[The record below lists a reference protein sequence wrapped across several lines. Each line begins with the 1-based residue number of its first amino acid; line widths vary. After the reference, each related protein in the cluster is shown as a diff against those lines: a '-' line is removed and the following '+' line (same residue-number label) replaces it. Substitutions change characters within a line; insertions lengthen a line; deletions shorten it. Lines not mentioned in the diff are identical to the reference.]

1 MRTELF
7 LNNTRVDM
15 MEEVQASLNLMIADI
30 RDPKSRKGSFSK
42 TIKLPASKTIDKL
55 LGGIFD
61 IAEDIQTTG
70 IINFVPDFNPN
81 LKCTAILYADGLEQF
96 NGIMRLLSIDRDQQ
110 NFAKIIYNVI
120 ITGDV
125 SNIYS
130 AMSDKKLTDLDL
142 SSYNH
147 NWTKPIQKATWTAS
161 IDGNGYV
168 YAMIDYGKS
177 SPVNAWQTTDFYPAT
192 YLKTLIDAIFLD
204 AGFTYTSTF
213 FDSAFFK
220 HLIIPYSGEG
230 LKLTPAEIT
239 SRLFS
244 SYLTFNLTTA
254 TVPITFPFVQSTI
267 TPIVFNAETLDP
279 SNQYNIANGRFTVLN
294 DGFYEFYIDL
304 DVDGIC
310 SASGTINAPVTG
322 SLPCTIAINLVT
334 SNAGTFPCVSTSFNL
349 THGVGYNIG
358 DTIYSKQ
365 MSGTSQVIF
374 LQAGAYVDVQ
384 WQLTIVSNLNASHS
398 SSPLAIQNRILS
410 GAVFKNIITNANI
423 YEGGVIDLSST
434 LPIDIRQADL
444 FSSVIQTF
452 NLFCEIDKTTPNNLI
467 IDTYDNFYDTGAI
480 RDWTLKVD
488 VSKTMTI
495 TPMGALDA
503 LRYQIKYSDDTDYW
517 NKFYREKYKKS
528 YGEKNVDIIN
538 DFLKNTNKNEVLFAP
553 TPLIGD
559 SSTDRIIPEIYSIA
573 NSGVKGKVQSKMR
586 LLYWNG
592 TLATNNTWNY
602 YSSNS
607 GVTVESVY
615 PFAGH
620 VDNPYSPTLDLCFGV
635 PSEIYYSN
643 PYGVTTYTNNNLYN
657 QYHSKFIEEI
667 TDRNSKL
674 IVLYVYLNALDIFNI
689 SFRDLI
695 YIDNHYYRLQKIIDH
710 NPINPQPTKVELLK
724 IKNGIPYVAQSKEI
738 DFTGDASFNNNDRTP
753 LSGGNIGRGD
763 LKNIGNNSVIGDS
776 NYVSKTS
783 SGSIIGGQNNRVG
796 NNTNMVSI
804 LNSSGVAVLGELTNV
819 SVINTNDITISE
831 SNVSYVNGIR
841 IIGENSIY
849 EINQSQNIGGAGVY
863 LCTGVI
869 TITMDTKF
877 LRAGDTIMI
886 KRNAGGVVTIS
897 GGGINIDGAAT
908 FTLSTLYDSLTIYYN
923 GDSYSII

>member
-7 LNNTRVDM
+7 LNNTRVDLK
-15 MEEVQASLNLMIADI
+15 EEVQASLNLMIADI

-42 TIKLPASKTIDKL
+42 TIKLPASKTINKL

-130 AMSDKKLTDLDL
+130 AMADKKLTDLDL
-142 SSYNH
+142 SAYNH
-147 NWTKPIQKATWTAS
+147 NYSKAIQQATWSAT

-168 YAMIDYGKS
+168 YPMIDYAKDS
-177 SPVNAWQTTDFYPAT
+177 SINGWHVFDFYPAT
-192 YLKTLIDAIFLD
+192 YLKTIIDAIFLD
-204 AGFTYTSTF
+204 AGFTYDSTF
-213 FDSAFFK
+213 FDSSFFK

-230 LKLTPAEIT
+230 LKITSAQIT

-244 SYLTFNLTTA
+244 ANLTFNLTTA
-254 TVPITFPFVQSTI
+254 TIPITFPFIQSSI
-267 TPIVFNAETLDP
+267 TPVVFNAETLDP
-279 SNQYNIANGRFTVLN
+279 SNQYDISNGRFTVLN
-294 DGFYEFYIDL
+294 TGVYEFYISAI
-304 DVDGIC
+304 VNGIA

-322 SLPCTIAINLVT
+322 SLPCTIAINLV
-334 SNAGTFPCVSTSFNL
+334 SNISGTIPCVSTSFNL

-358 DTIYSKQ
+358 DTIYNKQ
-365 MSGTSQVIF
+365 LSGTSQSIF
-374 LQAGAYVDVQ
+374 LQAGSYVDVQ
-384 WQLTIVSNLNASHS
+384 WKFTATSVQNAMHT

-410 GAVFKNIITNANI
+410 GAVFKNIITNTFI
-423 YEGGVIDLSST
+423 VEGGAINLSST

-444 FSSVIQTF
+444 LSSVIQTF

-467 IDTYDNFYDTGAI
+467 INTYDEFYGSGAT
-480 RDWTLKVD
+480 RDWTKKVD

-495 TPMGALDA
+495 SPMGALNA

-517 NKFYREKYKKS
+517 NKFYKEKYKKS
-528 YGEKNVDIIN
+528 YGEKNVDIVN

-559 SSTDRIIPEIYSIA
+559 SSTDRIIPEIYSIG
-573 NSGVKGKVQSKMR
+573 NSGVAGKVQSKMR

-592 TLATNNTWNY
+592 TLPTNNSWNY
-602 YSSNS
+602 LASQSP
-607 GVTVESVY
+607 VTVESVY

-635 PSEIYYSN
+635 PSEIYYAN

-674 IVLYVYLNALDIFNI
+674 IILYVYLNALDIFNI

-695 YIDNHYYRLQKIIDH
+695 YIDNHYYRLQKVIDH
-710 NPINPQPTKVELLK
+710 NPLNPQPTKVELLK

-738 DFTGDASFNNNDRTP
+738 DFTGDALFNNNDKTP

-763 LKNIGNNSVIGDS
+763 LKNIGHNSVIGED

-783 SGSIIGGQNNRVG
+783 NGSIVGGQNNRVG
-796 NNTNMVSI
+796 NNTKSVSI
-804 LNSSGVAVLGELTNV
+804 LNSSGVSVLGELTNV

-831 SNVSYVNGIR
+831 SNVSYVDGIR

-849 EINQSQNIGGAGVY
+849 EINQSQNIGSAGIY

-869 TITMDTKF
+869 TITMSTEF
-877 LRAGDTIMI
+877 LRAGDTVMI

-897 GGGINIDGAAT
+897 GGGILIDGAGL
-908 FTLSTLYDSLTIYYN
+908 FTLNTLYDSATIYYN
-923 GDSYSII
+923 GDTYTII